1 VNCLFVGAGA
11 AAKAYAAGLD
21 DTPLSVTG
29 VCDLDPERAD
39 AVAETLNATA
49 YTDLD
54 AMLAA
59 DPAPLVVVLTSH
71 AAHAAVVES
80 ALAADRHVFCQKPLA
95 LDPDRA
101 RELVAL
107 ARDRDRALG
116 CAPVAPRHPAQR
128 RAGRLLADGRLGE
141 VQLAY
146 AHAHVG
152 RVTEWHDDP
161 ESFLDVGPLYDGG
174 VYPLT
179 LLTAWFGPVARVRTA
194 DAAAPW
200 PDRESVAPS
209 APSHVE
215 ATLSFSE
222 GPLVRLTASLY
233 APHRSREFNSL
244 ELHGDDGS
252 LYLGDCGAGA
262 DGVETV
268 QFGRQGRE
276 YTAVPPADH
285 APDGEFT
292 DGPARLAR
300 AIERT
305 AERGGAGADSRGD
318 NHHDRTTGVRAA
330 HVVAV
335 CDAIERAAERGD
347 SVSVPE
353 PSAPAA
359 IRDRPTPPP
368 FGGDTRTGGRSA
380 EPDDRVA
387 AVASRRLPL
396 VGIDVG
402 GRLRADTDAVDA
414 VAPDAETAAVDAD
427 TVAVALDAGCRLFAG
442 VDTET
447 VDTVADALA
456 APGAPDRE
464 TVHLSGRVTDPD
476 DAVRLRDRLDGLDSV
491 VVDDPEVW
499 TTVAETLDTRAGA
512 DGLGPAFGLAD
523 ATGERVEQFA
533 TTDHPPALAVTT
545 GQPGA
550 ALCAACRDH
559 GVRLLV
565 ADLARS
571 DPARSGPARSDPT
584 RSDPT
589 RSDPAGVEQTDDT
602 RDGQR
607 AAVAAHVAAGRVPL
621 VAARDPD
628 RLVAALSGV
637 HDARDRAEGAS

>member
-1 VNCLFVGAGA
+1 MNCLFVGAGA
-11 AAKAYAAGLD
+11 AAAAYAAGLD
-21 DTPLSVTG
+21 DTPLSVSG

-39 AVAETLNATA
+39 AVAETLDAVA

-71 AAHAAVVES
+71 AAHAPVVER

-101 RELVAL
+101 RELVEL
-107 ARDRDRALG
+107 ARDRGRALG

-194 DAAAPW
+194 DTDTLW
-200 PDRESVAPS
+200 PAGESADPS

-215 ATLSFSE
+215 ATLSFVD

-252 LYLGDCGAGA
+252 LYLADCGDGT

-268 QFGRQGRE
+268 RFGRRGRS
-276 YTAVPPADH
+276 YTAVPPTDH
-285 APDGEFT
+285 APDGGFA
-292 DGPARLAR
+292 DGPVRLAR
-300 AIERT
+300 VIEQAGGRNGESGEQT
-305 AERGGAGADSRGD
+305 GGAVG
-318 NHHDRTTGVRAA
+318 HDRTSAVRAA

-335 CDAIERAAERGD
+335 CDAIERAAED
-347 SVSVPE
+347 DASVTVPE
-353 PSAPAA
+353 SSDPAA
-359 IRDRPTPPP
+359 VRDRPTPPL
-368 FGGDTRTGGRSA
+368 FGLDTGSRRTTPASSGDDVTG
-380 EPDDRVA
+380 
-387 AVASRRLPL
+387 VASRRLPS
-396 VGIDVG
+396 VGLDARG
-402 GRLRADTDAVDA
+402 GSGVDT
-414 VAPDAETAAVDAD
+414 D
-427 TVAVALDAGCRLFAG
+427 TVAAALDAGCRLVG
-442 VDTET
+442 RVDSAAVPAVT
-447 VDTVADALA
+447 DALT
-456 APGAPDRE
+456 APGAPARE
-464 TVHLSGRVTDPD
+464 TVHVSGWVTDPA
-476 DAVRLRDRLDGLDSV
+476 DAVGLDDRLDGLDSLCFDGDTEAWTDAV
-491 VVDDPEVW
+491 DTLAAEWSTDDPLP
-499 TTVAETLDTRAGA
+499 T
-512 DGLGPAFGLAD
+512 FGLAD
-523 ATGERVEQFA
+523 ATADRVDRLA

-545 GQPGA
+545 GQPTA
-550 ALCAACRDH
+550 ALHETCREH

-565 ADLARS
+565 AAPPGDGG
-571 DPARSGPARSDPT
+571 D
-584 RSDPT
+584 
-589 RSDPAGVEQTDDT
+589 
-602 RDGQR
+602 RDRESRPDAEPVDRAR
-607 AAVAAHVAAGRVPL
+607 AAVAAHVATGRVPL
-621 VAARDPD
+621 SAAREPE

-637 HDARDRAEGAS
+637 HDARETAGGGEA

>member
-1 VNCLFVGAGA
+1 MNCLFVGAGA
-11 AAKAYAAGLD
+11 AAEAYAAGLG

-39 AVAETLNATA
+39 AVAETLDAAA

-71 AAHAAVVES
+71 AAHAPVVES
-80 ALAADRHVFCQKPLA
+80 ALTADRHVFCQKPLA
-95 LDPDRA
+95 LAPDRA

-107 ARDRDRALG
+107 ARDRNRALG

-179 LLTAWFGPVARVRTA
+179 LLTAWFGPVTRVRTA
-194 DAAAPW
+194 DADTPW
-200 PDRESVAPS
+200 PARESAEPS

-215 ATLSFSE
+215 ATLSFAD

-268 QFGRQGRE
+268 QFGRQGRD
-276 YTAVPPADH
+276 YTAVPPASH
-285 APDGEFT
+285 APDGDFA

-300 AIERT
+300 LI
-305 AERGGAGADSRGD
+305 ERGGGRDSQTGGGGG
-318 NHHDRTTGVRAA
+318 HDRTTAVRAA

-335 CDAIERAAERGD
+335 CDAVERAAERGE
-347 SVSVPE
+347 SVPVPE
-353 PSAPAA
+353 PSAPGVV
-359 IRDRPTPPP
+359 RDRPTPPP
-368 FGGDTRTGGRSA
+368 FGHDTEVAPAALTDS
-380 EPDDRVA
+380 DDRVA
-387 AVASRRLPL
+387 GTASRRLPL
-396 VGIDVG
+396 VGFDVTG
-402 GRLRADTDAVDA
+402 GTEV
-414 VAPDAETAAVDAD
+414 VTA
-427 TVAVALDAGCRLFAG
+427 ALDAGCRLLAR

-447 VDTVADALA
+447 VGAIADALA
-456 APGAPDRE
+456 APGTPARE
-464 TVHLSGRVTDPD
+464 TIHVSARAGDPR
-476 DAVRLRDRLDGLDSV
+476 DAVRLHDRLDGLDSLV
-491 VVDDPEVW
+491 FGGDPETW
-499 TTVAETLDTRAGA
+499 TDTVATLDAA
-512 DGLGPAFGLAD
+512 WDGPLPALGLAD
-523 ATGERVEQFA
+523 ATAERIDRLA
-533 TTDHPPALAVTT
+533 TTEYPPALAVTT
-545 GQPGA
+545 GEPEPV
-550 ALCAACRDH
+550 LHETCREH

-565 ADLARS
+565 AA
-571 DPARSGPARSDPT
+571 
-584 RSDPT
+584 
-589 RSDPAGVEQTDDT
+589 PAGGHGGHAGHE
-602 RDGQR
+602 R

-621 VAARDPD
+621 SAARDPE

-637 HDARDRAEGAS
+637 RDARASAGGVEP

>member
-11 AAKAYAAGLD
+11 AAEAYAAGLN

-39 AVAETLNATA
+39 AVAETLDAVA

-71 AAHAAVVES
+71 AAHAPVVES

-95 LDPDRA
+95 LAPDRA

-128 RAGRLLADGRLGE
+128 RAGRLLADGRLGA

-194 DAAAPW
+194 DADTPW
-200 PDRESVAPS
+200 PARDSAEPS
-209 APSHVE
+209 APTHIE
-215 ATLSFSE
+215 ATLSFVD

-276 YTAVPPADH
+276 YTAVPPASH
-285 APDGEFT
+285 APDGDFA

-300 AIERT
+300 LIERVE
-305 AERGGAGADSRGD
+305 ARDGRPDGGGG
-318 NHHDRTTGVRAA
+318 HDRTTAVRAA

-335 CDAIERAAERGD
+335 CDAIERAAERGNA
-347 SVSVPE
+347 VSVPE
-353 PSAPAA
+353 PSDPAVV
-359 IRDRPTPPP
+359 RDRPTPPP
-368 FGGDTRTGGRSA
+368 FGRGTHAALVGS
-380 EPDDRVA
+380 DDRVA
-387 AVASRRLPL
+387 GPASRRLPL
-396 VGIDVG
+396 VGVDVAG
-402 GRLRADTDAVDA
+402 GPAATAHAAVDADADTDAVAD
-414 VAPDAETAAVDAD
+414 TAANADADMVANADAD
-427 TVAVALDAGCRLFAG
+427 TVANADAHTVAAALDAGCRLLAR

-447 VDTVADALA
+447 VDAVADALT

-464 TVHLSGRVTDPD
+464 TIHVSARVAAPR
-476 DAVRLRDRLDGLDSV
+476 DAVRLHDRLDGLDSLV
-491 VVDDPEVW
+491 FGGEPETW
-499 TTVAETLDTRAGA
+499 TDTVATVDAA
-512 DGLGPAFGLAD
+512 WDGPLPALGLAD
-523 ATGERVEQFA
+523 ATAERIDRLTA
-533 TTDHPPALAVTT
+533 TDYPPTLAVTA
-545 GQPGA
+545 GEPEP
-550 ALCAACRDH
+550 ALHETCREH

-565 ADLARS
+565 AV
-571 DPARSGPARSDPT
+571 PTSG
-584 RSDPT
+584 
-589 RSDPAGVEQTDDT
+589 
-602 RDGQR
+602 DGDRVDHER

-621 VAARDPD
+621 SAAREPE
-628 RLVAALSGV
+628 RLVAALAGG
-637 HDARDRAEGAS
+637 HDARESARGVEP